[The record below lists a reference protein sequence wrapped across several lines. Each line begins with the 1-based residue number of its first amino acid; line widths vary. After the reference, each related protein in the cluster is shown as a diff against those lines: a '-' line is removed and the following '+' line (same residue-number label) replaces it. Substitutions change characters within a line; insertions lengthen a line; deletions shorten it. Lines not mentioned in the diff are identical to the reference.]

1 MSWTTRTR
9 VVLLRSSSI
18 PFYILQYFMAIVI
31 TRISTFA
38 IPKKH
43 PLTLVQVVQNKGAV
57 LGGRQNVKDEWL
69 STLLLSIAFQIE
81 V

>member
-1 MSWTTRTR
+1 
-9 VVLLRSSSI
+9 
-18 PFYILQYFMAIVI
+18 MAIVI

-43 PLTLVQVVQNKGAV
+43 PWTLVQVVQNKGAV

-69 STLLLSIAFQIE
+69 STLLLGFSLILEKSIE
-81 V
+81 YGKSNKSV